1 MIANEPHKRHISIEV
16 NNYMSM
22 YGFQQCTKPM
32 PHSPIGTVDFLNLKK
47 RGLLSICRISNSIA
61 YIVIK
66 TQSHEI
72 RLVSVVESVSLKTFD
87 TICSLQSKLFAA
99 FSHSFILLASQEI

>member
-1 MIANEPHKRHISIEV
+1 MIANEPHKRHIRIEV

-87 TICSLQSKLFAA
+87 TICSQNYLPPLVIALFCWRHKR
-99 FSHSFILLASQEI
+99 FE